1 MGFSYK
7 YLPDIVIADVAFL
20 ARGDTP
26 SELFKAAALATAEVM
41 VNPNGIDV
49 VVRKDLAIRAENLED
64 LLFNWLSELVYV
76 KDVEY
81 LIFSEFDITI
91 VEDKGGHL
99 LTATLGGEEIDPRR
113 HELGQDIKAVTY
125 HLFEIKEVNG
135 RYEARV
141 VLDI

>member
-1 MGFSYK
+1 
-7 YLPDIVIADVAFL
+7 
-20 ARGDTP
+20 
-26 SELFKAAALATAEVM
+26 M

-49 VVRKDLAIRAENLED
+49 VVRKDLTIRAENLED

-76 KDVEY
+76 KDVEH

-91 VEDKGGHL
+91 VEDKGGLL

-113 HELGQDIKAVTY
+113 HELGQDVKAVTY
-125 HLFEIKEVNG
+125 HLFEIKKVNG